1 VEYAILPVPRQDNW
15 KGYGRKG
22 IRHKN
27 GGNEFASSWVISVG
41 ASVSLNRS
49 EQPRNM
55 AEFQRLLEELGVLQ
69 AKVCRSVWQPSSYV
83 PSMLPAL
90 SWSSLTA

>member
-1 VEYAILPVPRQDNW
+1 VESAIQPVPRQDNW
-15 KGYGRKG
+15 EGYDRKG
-22 IRHKN
+22 IQRKN
-27 GGNEFASSWVISVG
+27 GGNELASSWVISVG

-69 AKVCRSVWQPSSYV
+69 AKVCRCVWQPSSHV
-83 PSMLPAL
+83 PSVLPAF